1 MTFNFECVQ
10 MLPLLMIIACTSV
23 DEQTEFNSTEASTPA
38 VSQQATAE
46 YAGTITPN
54 NVVQIPGTTHTVTL
68 VSVQGAV
75 VKDAPGQAVHAP
87 GGHATVL
94 IQRGEDTQRLV
105 VDLGKQYRSL
115 GLNLRVHGTSDVQL
129 VAGLGE
135 LSDKFTKVP

>member
-1 MTFNFECVQ
+1 
-10 MLPLLMIIACTSV
+10 MLALLMIIACTSV
-23 DEQTEFNSTEASTPA
+23 DEPTEIKSVVVSTPA
-38 VSQQATAE
+38 VPPQTSAE

-68 VSVQGAV
+68 VSVQRSV
-75 VKDAPGQAVHAP
+75 VKDASGQAVHAP

-115 GLNLRVHGTSDVQL
+115 GLNLRVHGTSDVHL